1 MKNFKDLTLTD
12 DFMFSKVMRKKD
24 ICKEFLELILD
35 KKIEKIEYIEAEKTL
50 NIDYDKRGVRLDVYL
65 QDETTVYNIEMQTSN
80 FANIPKR
87 SRFYQSVM
95 DVSSLGKAQD
105 FDDLKESYVIFVC
118 TKDLFGYNEPIYDF
132 VTYDKKHGIIY
143 GDEAHTVIVNANAE
157 ISNETKMGKFINYL
171 KHNEV
176 SDDFTSSID
185 DTINEIKLD
194 GKMRGEYMVLEAK
207 LMDAKREGREEGREE
222 GIIMTYVNQIR
233 AIKKKEK
240 ISIDEALIKLY
251 IPEEYWDKVKRELL
265 NKWFIFE

>member
-1 MKNFKDLTLTD
+1 
-12 DFMFSKVMRKKD
+12 
-24 ICKEFLELILD
+24 
-35 KKIEKIEYIEAEKTL
+35 
-50 NIDYDKRGVRLDVYL
+50 
-65 QDETTVYNIEMQTSN
+65 MQTSN

-251 IPEEYWDKVKRELL
+251 IPEEYWDAVKKELL
-265 NKWFIFE
+265 NE